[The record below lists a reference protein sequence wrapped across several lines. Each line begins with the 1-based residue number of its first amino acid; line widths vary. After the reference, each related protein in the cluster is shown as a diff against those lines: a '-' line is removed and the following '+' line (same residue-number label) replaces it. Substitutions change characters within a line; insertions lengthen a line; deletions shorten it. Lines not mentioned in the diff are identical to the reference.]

1 MKKKKLIYF
10 LQVAL
15 LFGFMFNPWTTFPFT
30 FLLLSLFVLL
40 ICYVED
46 GNLSAVGLT
55 AKGSFLKLLLQA
67 AGLFLIVEPV
77 MDFII
82 QPTIN
87 RLAQD
92 VPDFSAFQSIE
103 SNTGKYLKYLAYIW
117 ISAAFGEELFFRGFL
132 NSRLSELFSGLRGK
146 LLIVAIG
153 SSLLFAAPHLYQGTA
168 GLIMTFLFGLVFFF
182 IYRKFGYNLWVTIL
196 LHGLVDT
203 FFITLAYTGNLSY
216 YKLADSFLN
225 SIYL

>member
-1 MKKKKLIYF
+1 MKKKKLLYF

-46 GNLSAVGLT
+46 GDLSAVGLK
-55 AKGSFLKLLLQA
+55 AKGSFIKLILQV

-77 MDFII
+77 MDFIV

-87 RLAQD
+87 RLAHD

-103 SNTGKYLKYLAYIW
+103 NNTGRYLKYLIYIW
-117 ISAAFGEELFFRGFL
+117 MSAAFGEELFFRGFL
-132 NSRLSELFSGLRGK
+132 NSRFSELFSGLRGK
-146 LLIVAIG
+146 ALIVAI
-153 SSLLFAAPHLYQGTA
+153 SSSVLFAAPHLYQGAA
-168 GLIMTFLFGLVFFF
+168 GLAMTFLFGLVFFF
-182 IYRKFGYNLWVTIL
+182 IYRKYGYNLWVTIL
-196 LHGLVDT
+196 LHGFIDT

-216 YKLADSFLN
+216 YNIADSIF
-225 SIYL
+225 